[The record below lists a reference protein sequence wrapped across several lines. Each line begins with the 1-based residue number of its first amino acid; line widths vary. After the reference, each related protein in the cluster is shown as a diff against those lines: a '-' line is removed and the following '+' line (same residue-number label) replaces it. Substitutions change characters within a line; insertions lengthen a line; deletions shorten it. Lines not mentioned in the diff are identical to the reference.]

1 MSTRV
6 QNCATCGHYKKGCW
20 LNPTASPTPTPNPD
34 PTSPPTPP
42 PPTPAPRYVC
52 WATYSIDK
60 KTGKRRD
67 CSELIEDDC
76 EDHIG
81 HDNIG
86 CRYELESKLCVSAKH
101 YKTTDEYDKTW
112 DDKDTWA
119 SENGIFDCTKCKYDG
134 EGRDI

>member
-6 QNCATCGHYKKGCW
+6 QNCAACGAYKERCW
-20 LNPTASPTPTPNPD
+20 FNPTASPTPA
-34 PTSPPTPP
+34 SSPTPP
-42 PPTPAPRYVC
+42 APTPVPRYVC

-67 CSELIEDDC
+67 CIELTADDC

-86 CRYELESKLCVSAKH
+86 CRYERGGGCVSAKH

-112 DDKDTWA
+112 ADKDTWA
-119 SENGIFDCTKCKYDG
+119 SENGIFDCTKCRVDADG
-134 EGRDI
+134 KNIV